1 MTGPDHWADTY
12 KTCRGKYQSP
22 IDIDEHHVTRV
33 HLPPIRYEGFETPP
47 LSSTITNNGH
57 TGAQMPTFSHFT
69 IIFVRALNFT
79 LF

>member
-1 MTGPDHWADTY
+1 MGGWTGPDHWADTY

-57 TGAQMPTFSHFT
+57 TGTLTYQLIFHF
-69 IIFVRALNFT
+69 LSG
-79 LF
+79 